1 MDEANQKTKSKTVLL
16 LNVSRLASPGPG
28 QREGWRE
35 SGSGGGQKKTFNMK
49 YLLPQ
54 TFSDRSENSLEY
66 LAYAWL
72 EAEEA
77 NVLGRTW
84 CANKAAAN
92 LWKSNSFLSRSITDG
107 VRGFTHHL
115 SCVQLSVVA
124 TVLGPRGSHA
134 VICTPDLPENNWHT
148 FCSVSTGAIYP
159 HC

>member
-66 LAYAWL
+66 LAYA
-72 EAEEA
+72 
-77 NVLGRTW
+77 
-84 CANKAAAN
+84 
-92 LWKSNSFLSRSITDG
+92 
-107 VRGFTHHL
+107 
-115 SCVQLSVVA
+115 
-124 TVLGPRGSHA
+124 
-134 VICTPDLPENNWHT
+134 
-148 FCSVSTGAIYP
+148 
-159 HC
+159 